1 MDEAARREGL
11 SAQGLPENGRFVRV
25 PARENGRF
33 CAPFGRV
40 RRPLPGRRKH
50 HGLAGQRRFLPRGKK
65 SFQIR
70 LTSPMK
76 HAINFIESLRAA
88 RSRMEGKAMVFERI
102 REIMCEQLDLEEDS
116 VTMESDIME
125 DFEAD
130 SLDLV
135 DLVMSLEDEFNM
147 EVPDDQI
154 ENFRTVGD
162 VVRYIEENS

>member
-1 MDEAARREGL
+1 
-11 SAQGLPENGRFVRV
+11 
-25 PARENGRF
+25 
-33 CAPFGRV
+33 
-40 RRPLPGRRKH
+40 
-50 HGLAGQRRFLPRGKK
+50 
-65 SFQIR
+65 
-70 LTSPMK
+70 
-76 HAINFIESLRAA
+76 
-88 RSRMEGKAMVFERI
+88 MVFERI
-102 REIMCEQLDLEEDS
+102 REIICEQLDLEEDS
-116 VTMESDIME
+116 ITMDSDIME

>member
-1 MDEAARREGL
+1 
-11 SAQGLPENGRFVRV
+11 
-25 PARENGRF
+25 
-33 CAPFGRV
+33 
-40 RRPLPGRRKH
+40 
-50 HGLAGQRRFLPRGKK
+50 
-65 SFQIR
+65 
-70 LTSPMK
+70 
-76 HAINFIESLRAA
+76 
-88 RSRMEGKAMVFERI
+88 MVFERI
-102 REIMCEQLDLEEDS
+102 REIICEQLDLEEDS
-116 VTMESDIME
+116 ITMDSDIMA